1 MLNLYV
7 TTNFAKAI
15 HIQFQGGNGFN
26 IARSAKGGPRLW
38 QIELQLDREIVSK
51 RDQTFMRARTG
62 FKLNIL
68 MALDIFDTAIDMKP
82 DTVSPFVCAWLL
94 YNCKIC

>member
-1 MLNLYV
+1 MDSILPDLQRAV
-7 TTNFAKAI
+7 
-15 HIQFQGGNGFN
+15 
-26 IARSAKGGPRLW
+26 PRLW

-94 YNCKIC
+94 YNCKISAIDICHC